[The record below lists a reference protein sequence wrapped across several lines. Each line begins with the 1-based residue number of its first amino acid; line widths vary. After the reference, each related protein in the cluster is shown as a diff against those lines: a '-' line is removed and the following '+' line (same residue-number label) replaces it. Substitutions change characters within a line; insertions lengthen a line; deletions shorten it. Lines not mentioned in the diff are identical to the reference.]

1 MPSRELTRL
10 SRLRIDTMNEDR
22 LRTELTKA
30 IETMGAEFKAVD
42 AEKNDLAA
50 KLRNVTA
57 ALAVQQRQADE
68 LNQKLVN
75 EGREVARLKAETGR
89 LEEALKAA
97 RETTGGTERINPD
110 LLQKVQVVE
119 FERSQALAR
128 LRATEALLEQV
139 QKEQQVSRATQQVV
153 PTTELF
159 RTFAKDVAAAEVPE
173 GFEID
178 DVEVEVRGALGTRN
192 NEVVMGLDATK
203 LSGAESATRVRFTLR
218 RAATVRKLE

>member
-10 SRLRIDTMNEDR
+10 SRLRIDTMNEAR

-30 IETMGAEFKAVD
+30 IETMGAEFKTVE

-50 KLRNVTA
+50 KLRNATA
-57 ALAVQQRQADE
+57 ALAVQQRQAE
-68 LNQKLVN
+68 ALNQKLAD
-75 EGREVARLKAETGR
+75 EGQQVAQLKAETGR

-97 RETTGGTERINPD
+97 RESAGGTERVSPD
-110 LLQKVQVVE
+110 LLQKVQSVE

-139 QKEQQVSRATQQVV
+139 QKEQQASRATQQVV
-153 PTTELF
+153 PTNELF
-159 RTFAKDVAAAEVPE
+159 RTFARDVAAAEVPE

-203 LSGAESATRVRFTLR
+203 LAGAESATRVRFTLR